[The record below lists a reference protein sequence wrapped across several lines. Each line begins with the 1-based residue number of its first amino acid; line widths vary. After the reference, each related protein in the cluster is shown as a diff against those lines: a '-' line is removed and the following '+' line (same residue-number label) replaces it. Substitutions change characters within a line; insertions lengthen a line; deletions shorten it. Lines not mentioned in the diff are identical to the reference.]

1 MSVDKTDVATL
12 TPDTGIAVPATMRAM
27 VLHAF
32 GAADEMKLEEVPAPN
47 PRELA
52 AHDVLIRVRACGVC
66 YHDIIN
72 RRGNLPRTKVPSI
85 LGHEIAGE
93 VVAVGTDVRSFSPG
107 DRVATVQRVHCN
119 DCDICEAQRPTL
131 CKDGVFFGE
140 EIAGGYAEYTVSPA
154 HGLAHIPAS
163 IPWAEA
169 SICACTIGTAIHVA
183 QRGRVASG
191 EIVLI
196 TGASGGVGLHA
207 IQICKLAG
215 ARVIA
220 VTSSPE
226 KEGQLLD
233 AGADAVIP
241 SPALDFSSTAREIT
255 DGHGVDVVLE
265 ITGSLTF
272 EESVR
277 SLGVGGRLVMV
288 GNLETDPVGFMPGLM
303 ILKELEFIGSFATTT
318 AELTEAF
325 RLVES
330 GDIRPVLA
338 GTLPLAEAP
347 RAHDMLFDR
356 QVTGRL
362 ALEIDLPC
370 GRRQPGS

>member
-1 MSVDKTDVATL
+1 MNGKSSPVATAVRVA
-12 TPDTGIAVPATMRAM
+12 TPIPETMRAV
-27 VLHAF
+27 VLREF
-32 GAADEMKLEEVPAPN
+32 GGPENLRLEQVPAPD
-47 PRELA
+47 PDALA
-52 AHDVLIRVRACGVC
+52 PGDVLIKTHACGVC

-72 RRGNLPRTKVPSI
+72 RRGNLPRTTVPSI

-93 VVAVGTDVRSFSPG
+93 VVALGAAVRDFELG
-107 DRVATVQRVHCN
+107 DRVASVQRVHCN
-119 DCDICEAQRPTL
+119 DCEVCEDQRPTL
-131 CKDGVFFGE
+131 CKSGVFFGE
-140 EIAGGYAEYTVSPA
+140 EIPGGYAEYTVSPA
-154 HGLAHIPAS
+154 HGLARIPDS

-183 QRGRVASG
+183 QRGRVSHRDT
-191 EIVLI
+191 VLI

-207 IQICKLAG
+207 IQVCKLAG

-226 KEGQLLD
+226 KEDQLRE
-233 AGADAVIP
+233 AGADAVVAA
-241 SPALDFSSTAREIT
+241 PALRFSKQARALT

-277 SLGVGGRLVMV
+277 SMGVGGRLVMV
-288 GNLETDPVGFMPGLM
+288 GNLETHTVDFMPGLM

-318 AELTEAF
+318 AELVEAF

-330 GDIRPVLA
+330 GAIRPVLA
-338 GTLPLAEAP
+338 GTMPLEEAC
-347 RAHDMLFDR
+347 RAHALLYDR
-356 QVTGRL
+356 KVVGRL
-362 ALEIDLPC
+362 ALSI
-370 GRRQPGS
+370 